1 MKSKMKIAL
10 IAGGG
15 TGGHLFPALSIGKEL
30 EKNNVQVQYI
40 GSYYG
45 IEKDFLINENCNFHL
60 LNITGI
66 QRNFSIKSLYM
77 NFLFPFRFLISYIKS
92 IFIIKKIKPSI
103 IIGTGGY
110 VSGLPLIAGIHFK
123 IPTVIQDQNSIPGLI
138 TKKLHNKVD
147 KIFLAY
153 TIASKKLNKNK
164 CVITG
169 NPIKSDLVKIDRSVA
184 LKKLNLKP
192 NKKTILIL
200 GGSQGSSPINNY
212 IKKNIEYFIQN
223 KFQIIWQCGD
233 YEFEKLKKISDKNI
247 LIKPF
252 FKNMSKIYSASDLII
267 SRAGAITISEL
278 TFMSKV
284 AILIPYPQAAEN
296 HQDINANYVL
306 KNKACKIIDQK
317 ELESNKLINCIDN
330 LLNDKKQIKE
340 LEKNSKK
347 ISKPYATTNIVKNI
361 MELIK

>member
-1 MKSKMKIAL
+1 M
-10 IAGGG
+10 
-15 TGGHLFPALSIGKEL
+15 
-30 EKNNVQVQYI
+30 
-40 GSYYG
+40 
-45 IEKDFLINENCNFHL
+45 
-60 LNITGI
+60 
-66 QRNFSIKSLYM
+66 
-77 NFLFPFRFLISYIKS
+77 
-92 IFIIKKIKPSI
+92 
-103 IIGTGGY
+103 
-110 VSGLPLIAGIHFK
+110 
-123 IPTVIQDQNSIPGLI
+123 
-138 TKKLHNKVD
+138 
-147 KIFLAY
+147 
-153 TIASKKLNKNK
+153 
-164 CVITG
+164 
-169 NPIKSDLVKIDRSVA
+169 
-184 LKKLNLKP
+184 
-192 NKKTILIL
+192 
-200 GGSQGSSPINNY
+200 
-212 IKKNIEYFIQN
+212 

-233 YEFEKLKKISDKNI
+233 YEYEKLKNISNNNI
-247 LIKPF
+247 LIKSF
-252 FKNMSKIYSASDLII
+252 FKNMSIIYSASDLII